1 MQDNLLVASN
11 QTSFSGAAICSF
23 IYIHLPSSFVKL
35 QAANMEPQSRTSRC
49 LLLALTDSCSNEHSC
64 PQTISTIPGHA
75 FDTVAL
81 AVEYVRKESKRA
93 LCLVVI
99 FPRRSDRYIYTC
111 TCRLYECTFKKY
123 QSLSLSV
130 YIYNISI
137 YLSFSLAI
145 FLSLSMYMHTYISI
159 QYTCM

>member
-123 QSLSLSV
+123 QSLSLCI
-130 YIYNISI
+130 YIIYQSI
-137 YLSFSLAI
+137 YPFLLPSFYLYLCI
-145 FLSLSMYMHTYISI
+145 CIHT
-159 QYTCM
+159 